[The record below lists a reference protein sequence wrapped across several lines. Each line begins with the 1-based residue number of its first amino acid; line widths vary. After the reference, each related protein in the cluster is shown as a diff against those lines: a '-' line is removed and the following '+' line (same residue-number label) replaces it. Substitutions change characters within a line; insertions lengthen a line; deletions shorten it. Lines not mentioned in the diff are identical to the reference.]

1 MSVYAGKRNM
11 VNGSPPRGFFAVGV
25 DQPKCEINIGTLWRT
40 AHILGAAYLFTIG
53 KRYRRQ
59 PSDTTKAWTHLPL
72 IHWDTAD
79 DMRSHLPLG
88 DRLVGVE
95 LADEAVALPDYE
107 HWQQSVYLLGAED
120 RGISADVLS
129 RCHDVVKLPGSM
141 SMNVAVAG
149 SIVMYDRIARGARR
163 R

>member
-1 MSVYAGKRNM
+1 M
-11 VNGSPPRGFFAVGV
+11 VKALPPRGFFAVGV

-53 KRYRRQ
+53 KRYR
-59 PSDTTKAWTHLPL
+59 
-72 IHWDTAD
+72 
-79 DMRSHLPLG
+79 LG
-88 DRLVGVE
+88 ARLVGVE
-95 LADEAVALPDYE
+95 LADDAVALPDYE

-129 RCHDVVKLPGSM
+129 RCHDVVKLPGSV